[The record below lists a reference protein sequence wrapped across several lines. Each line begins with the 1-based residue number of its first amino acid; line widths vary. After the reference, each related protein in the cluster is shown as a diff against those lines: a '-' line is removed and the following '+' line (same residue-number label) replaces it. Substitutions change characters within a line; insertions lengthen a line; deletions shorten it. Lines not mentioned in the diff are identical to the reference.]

1 MRIPVV
7 SSALFLGLVSLAAPS
22 PARAQGGLQVDAGDK
37 LQDVLSRQQ
46 GKTVKLRLAGGE
58 EIEGKVALV
67 GKDVVHL
74 SGLTGR
80 EFFDAVVDLDR
91 VQAVI
96 VRAR

>member
-7 SSALFLGLVSLAAPS
+7 SSALALGLALLALPCSAL
-22 PARAQGGLQVDAGDK
+22 AQAGLQVDAGDK
-37 LQDVLSRQQ
+37 LRDVLSRQQ
-46 GKTVKLRLAGGE
+46 GKTVKVRLAGGE
-58 EIEGKVALV
+58 ELEGKVALV

>member
-7 SSALFLGLVSLAAPS
+7 SSALALGLALLAVPY
-22 PARAQGGLQVDAGDK
+22 PALAQAGLQVDAGDK
-37 LQDVLSRQQ
+37 LRDVLSRQQ
-46 GKTVKLRLAGGE
+46 GKSVKLRLAGGE
-58 EIEGKVALV
+58 ELEGKVALV

-74 SGLTGR
+74 SGLAGR

-96 VRAR
+96 ARAR